1 MFVLQNKVYVFR
13 FEKYWVFE
21 YNEANSEQPFGPLID
36 GNLEIES
43 QWKGIDGNK
52 NRFTVNDNKI
62 VSIGDKKITKL
73 EPNGK
78 ITKTEEIDEE
88 NVDDEEDWVIF
99 TLGYSSFSILFIN
112 FCYSYRS
119 QMKVNL
125 STSLL

>member
-78 ITKTEEIDEE
+78 VIKSEELNVENFEE
-88 NVDDEEDWVIF
+88 Q
-99 TLGYSSFSILFIN
+99 SSE
-112 FCYSYRS
+112 
-119 QMKVNL
+119 V
-125 STSLL
+125 

>member
-62 VSIGDKKITKL
+62 VGIGENKIIEL
-73 EPNGK
+73 ETNGK
-78 ITKTEEIDEE
+78 VIKSEELNVEKFEE
-88 NVDDEEDWVIF
+88 Q
-99 TLGYSSFSILFIN
+99 SSE
-112 FCYSYRS
+112 
-119 QMKVNL
+119 V
-125 STSLL
+125 

>member
-1 MFVLQNKVYVFR
+1 M
-13 FEKYWVFE
+13 
-21 YNEANSEQPFGPLID
+21 AT
-36 GNLEIES
+36 
-43 QWKGIDGNK
+43 K

-62 VSIGDKKITKL
+62 VSIGDEKITKL

-78 ITKTEEIDEE
+78 ITKTEEIDVE

-99 TLGYSSFSILFIN
+99 TLEYSSFSILFIN
-112 FCYSYRS
+112 FCYSYRN